1 MGEMTRE
8 RGLAISSSCVWRWV
22 QAYGPELDKRCWP
35 YLKPTNR
42 SWRVDE
48 TFIKVKGQERFRKLP
63 YGSMDREPAR
73 SYRTRAASSKAR
85 SGELQFRLWARLKS
99 FDQLLVSRNDDL
111 SVSTTT
117 GFQLVSAIYE
127 VDNWRESF

>member
-1 MGEMTRE
+1 LLLRAVYAYDTMTS
-8 RGLAISSSCVWRWV
+8 AT
-22 QAYGPELDKRCWP
+22 
-35 YLKPTNR
+35 LK
-42 SWRVDE
+42 
-48 TFIKVKGQERFRKLP
+48 KGR
-63 YGSMDREPAR
+63 
-73 SYRTRAASSKAR
+73 RTR
-85 SGELQFRLWARLKS
+85 GELQFRLWARLKS

>member
-1 MGEMTRE
+1 MACAVVSTVGWRESAAVNLTVVRVRCRTRQL
-8 RGLAISSSCVWRWV
+8 RPPDR
-22 QAYGPELDKRCWP
+22 
-35 YLKPTNR
+35 
-42 SWRVDE
+42 
-48 TFIKVKGQERFRKLP
+48 RKLP
-63 YGSMDREPAR
+63 YGSMDRKPAR

-85 SGELQFRLWARLKS
+85 RGELQFRLWARLKS